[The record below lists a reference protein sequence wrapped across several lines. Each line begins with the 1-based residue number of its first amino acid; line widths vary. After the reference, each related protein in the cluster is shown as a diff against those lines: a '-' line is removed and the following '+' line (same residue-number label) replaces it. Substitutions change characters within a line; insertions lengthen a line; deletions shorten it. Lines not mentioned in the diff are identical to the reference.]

1 MSQAR
6 RLSANPAVRHV
17 HFGTQT
23 TTPAAQAALA

>member
-17 HFGTQT
+17 HFG
-23 TTPAAQAALA
+23 AQAAAMAA